1 MNPRHAR
8 FDVCCGCAA
17 LPPRSAAAAYAC
29 IRQKVHVASA
39 ACRQCKY
46 EGCELS
52 FLVCRRLTPDPEK
65 GFFGVQTP
73 TCIPTTGVTPD
84 CLPNQTYMFNSPNE
98 TFSSECARRCD
109 VCCGLKC
116 DVVYCG
122 SMRCC
127 ILAWHA
133 MPSSGPAP
141 QLHCALME
149 TSVMCCAAYRAPCV
163 NGTNVLGGYWYIGE
177 SVAAFLSCLTL

>member
-1 MNPRHAR
+1 M
-8 FDVCCGCAA
+8 
-17 LPPRSAAAAYAC
+17 LP
-29 IRQKVHVASA
+29 QQHVDSVSMVVVN
-39 ACRQCKY
+39 C
-46 EGCELS
+46 L

-84 CLPNQTYMFNSPNE
+84 SLPNQTYMFNSPNE
-98 TFSSECARRCD
+98 TFSSECSHGCD
-109 VCCGLKC
+109 VCYGLKC

-122 SMRCC
+122 SMRCY

-141 QLHCALME
+141 QLHCAPHGNQRYALCSLQGAVRE
-149 TSVMCCAAYRAPCV
+149 WYKCARW
-163 NGTNVLGGYWYIGE
+163 VLVHW
-177 SVAAFLSCLTL
+177 